1 MIKHKS
7 PIKRAK
13 QDEKRHQRNHSYK
26 SRVATATRKTI
37 SLADSG
43 DKEQAGTEFKR
54 AQALIDRAASKGILH
69 RNTVARKI
77 SRIARR
83 VARMDG

>member
-13 QDEKRHQRNHSYK
+13 QDEKRYQRNHSYK
-26 SRVATATRKTI
+26 SIVATATRKTL
-37 SLADSG
+37 SQADGG
-43 DKEQAGTEFKR
+43 DKEQTLAEFKK
-54 AQALIDRAASKGILH
+54 AQALIDRAATKGILH
-69 RNTVARKI
+69 RRTVARRV

-83 VARMDG
+83 VASLNG

>member
-13 QDEKRHQRNHSYK
+13 QDEKRQQRNHSYK
-26 SRVATATRKTI
+26 SRVATAIRK
-37 SLADSG
+37 SLSMADGG
-43 DKEQAGTEFKR
+43 DKEQAGAEFKK
-54 AQALIDRAASKGILH
+54 AQALTDRAATKGIMH
-69 RNTVARKI
+69 RNTVARKV

-83 VARMDG
+83 VARLNG